1 MKRNTVTAEQGY
13 TQDDIDNIT
22 TQLPYQLSEISELS
36 QGDEVYEDIEV
47 HFLFVLANDFY
58 KNALTAE
65 QIADMERYL
74 PENYQ
79 DLYTD

>member
-1 MKRNTVTAEQGY
+1 MKRNTITVEQGY

-36 QGDEVYEDIEV
+36 QGDEVYEDIEI

>member
-58 KNALTAE
+58 KDALTAE

-79 DLYTD
+79 DTFFD

>member
-1 MKRNTVTAEQGY
+1 MKRNTITVEQGY

-36 QGDEVYEDIEV
+36 QGDEVYEDIEI

-58 KNALTAE
+58 KDALTAE
-65 QIADMERYL
+65 QIAEMERYL

-79 DLYTD
+79 DTFFD

>member
-36 QGDEVYEDIEV
+36 QGDEVYEDIEI

-58 KNALTAE
+58 KDALTAE
-65 QIADMERYL
+65 QIAEMERYL

-79 DLYTD
+79 DTFFD

>member
-1 MKRNTVTAEQGY
+1 MKRNTITVEQGY

-36 QGDEVYEDIEV
+36 QGDEVYEDIEI

-65 QIADMERYL
+65 QIAEMERYL

-79 DLYTD
+79 DTFFD

>member
-1 MKRNTVTAEQGY
+1 MKRNTITVEQGY

-22 TQLPYQLSEISELS
+22 TQLPYQLSEISGLS
-36 QGDEVYEDIEV
+36 QGDEVYGDIEI

-65 QIADMERYL
+65 QIAEMERYL

-79 DLYTD
+79 DTFFD